1 MRTSE
6 QDRLLQAIVAVGS
19 ELELSSVLRHIVE
32 AAVTLVD
39 AEYGALG
46 VIGDDRLS
54 QFLTVGMDD
63 ETRTRIGDA
72 AHRQGDPRPAH
83 PRPPGDPPH
92 RPLEAR
98 GLVRV
103 SPWSPEHA
111 DVPRRSGASA

>member
-6 QDRLLQAIVAVGS
+6 QDRLLEAIVAVGS

-54 QFLTVGMDD
+54 QFLTIGIDD
-63 ETRTRIGDA
+63 ETRTQIGDLPSGKGILGLLIHDPQ
-72 AHRQGDPRPAH
+72 AH
-83 PRPPGDPPH
+83 PPH
-92 RPLEAR
+92 RPVEAR
-98 GLVRV
+98 GLGRV
-103 SPWSPEHA
+103 SSSSPKDA
-111 DVPRRSGASA
+111 DVPRRSGAGT